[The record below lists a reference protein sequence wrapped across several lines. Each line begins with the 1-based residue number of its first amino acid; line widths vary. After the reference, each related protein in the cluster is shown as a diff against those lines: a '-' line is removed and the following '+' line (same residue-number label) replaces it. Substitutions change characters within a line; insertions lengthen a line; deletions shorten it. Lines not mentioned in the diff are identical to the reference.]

1 MDQRIL
7 IADDDADIRRMLSLS
22 LQVEGYAVEA
32 FENGEQVLHR
42 VGENPP
48 ASLLILDLLMP
59 GIGGME
65 TLRRLR
71 TCGGKPPVL
80 VLSCLDTPDVIVEA
94 LQSGASDYL
103 IKPFENEK
111 LCHRIG
117 KLMGSTLPVPVQ
129 PKPPVVEEPRFVA
142 LNPQMLKIQETIRQ
156 IAHTDVPVF
165 IHGESGV
172 GKEVVARSIH
182 DSSNRRNKP
191 FLKIN
196 CSALPTD
203 LLESEMFGYEKGAF
217 TGAVA
222 SKPGKFE
229 LADKGTIFLD
239 EIGEMAPSLQAKLLQ
254 VLQDGQFSRLG
265 GRAQVR
271 VDVRV
276 LAATNANIQQGLKT
290 GAFREDLYYR
300 INVVNVHVPPL
311 RERMDELPALIAH
324 FTDKYG
330 SRYNRNDIA
339 LSPRFLAALQQYD
352 WPGNIRELENVIRRY
367 LVLDGSDLVTEELEL
382 LARSHFQDAMDLPRN
397 AQPEGEKIPFAARIN
412 ELKNQAQA
420 EAILQALNKTNWNR
434 KAAAKLLNISYKSL
448 LYRMKVLNL
457 GAN

>member
-1 MDQRIL
+1 MDPRIL

-22 LQVEGYAVEA
+22 LKVEGYTVEA
-32 FENGEQVLHR
+32 FENGEQVLNR
-42 VGENPP
+42 MGENPP

-71 TCGGKPPVL
+71 GRSGHPPVL
-80 VLSCLDTPDVIVEA
+80 VLSCQESPDVIVEA

-103 IKPFENEK
+103 VKPFENDK
-111 LCHRIG
+111 LCHRITRLVG
-117 KLMGSTLPVPVQ
+117 AVPAPAA
-129 PKPPVVEEPRFVA
+129 PKPLTGEPGFVA
-142 LNPQMLKIQETIRQ
+142 SNPQMMKIQETIRQ

-165 IHGESGV
+165 VHGESGV

-182 DSSNRRNKP
+182 ESSSRCKKP
-191 FLKIN
+191 LLKIN

-203 LLESEMFGYEKGAF
+203 LLESEMFGYERGAF
-217 TGAVA
+217 TGAVNA
-222 SKPGKFE
+222 KPGKFE

-276 LAATNANIQQGLKT
+276 LAATNANIEQSLKT

-300 INVVNVHVPPL
+300 INVVNIHVPPL
-311 RERMDELPALIAH
+311 RDRMDELPALISH
-324 FTDKYG
+324 FMEKYG
-330 SRYNRNDIA
+330 AKYSRA
-339 LSPRFLAALQQYD
+339 GMMPSARFIAALKQYD

-367 LVLDGSDLVTEELEL
+367 LVLDGSDLVVEEIERM
-382 LARSHFQDAMDLPRN
+382 ARARFQDFMELPLN
-397 AQPEGEKIPFAARIN
+397 GQPEGEKVPFADRIN

-434 KAAAKLLNISYKSL
+434 KSAAKFLNISYKSL

-457 GAN
+457 GSS

>member
-1 MDQRIL
+1 
-7 IADDDADIRRMLSLS
+7 MLSMS
-22 LQVEGYAVEA
+22 LKSEGYAVEA
-32 FENGEQVLHR
+32 FENGEQVLNRIAEH
-42 VGENPP
+42 PP

-59 GIGGME
+59 GMSGLD

-71 TCGGKPPVL
+71 DQGKRLPVL
-80 VLSCLDTPDVIVEA
+80 VLSCQSSPDVIVEV

-103 IKPFENEK
+103 VKPFETQK
-111 LCHRIG
+111 LYHRINRLVG
-117 KLMGSTLPVPVQ
+117 
-129 PKPPVVEEPRFVA
+129 EELGGPSVSPTPQALGDTPSFVA
-142 LNPQMLKIQETIRQ
+142 LNPQMVKIRETIQQ
-156 IAHTDVPVF
+156 IDHTDVPVF

-182 DSSNRRNKP
+182 EMSNRHRMP

-217 TGAVA
+217 TGAFS

-239 EIGEMAPSLQAKLLQ
+239 EIAEMAPSLQAKLLH
-254 VLQDGQFSRLG
+254 VLQDNQFSRLG
-265 GRAQVR
+265 GRGLVR

-276 LAATNANIQQGLKT
+276 LAATNVNLQQALQG

-300 INVVNVHVPPL
+300 LNVVNIFVPPL
-311 RERMDELPALIAH
+311 RERMDELPALVSH
-324 FTDKYG
+324 FLEKY
-330 SRYNRNDIA
+330 RAKYNRSDVVPSARFMTA
-339 LSPRFLAALQQYD
+339 LKQCD

-367 LVLDGSDLVTEELEL
+367 LVLDGSDLVIDELEK
-382 LARSHFQDAMDLPRN
+382 AAQTRFQSSMELPAAKQR
-397 AQPEGEKIPFAARIN
+397 AVEEVPFSRRIN

-420 EAILQALNKTNWNR
+420 EAILQALNRTNWNR
-434 KAAAKLLNISYKSL
+434 KAAAKLLNVGYKSL
-448 LYRMKVLNL
+448 LYRMKVLNIQSQVREPVVFS
-457 GAN
+457 N